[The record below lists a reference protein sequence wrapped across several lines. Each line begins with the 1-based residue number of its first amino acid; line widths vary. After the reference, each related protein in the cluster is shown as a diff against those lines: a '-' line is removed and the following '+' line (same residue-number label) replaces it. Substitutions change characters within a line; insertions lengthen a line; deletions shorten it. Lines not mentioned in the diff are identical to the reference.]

1 MVEQLFGS
9 KTRVKLLNLFY
20 KNPSRSFY
28 VREITRT
35 IDEQINSVRRE
46 LANLLSIGI
55 ITSDN
60 VENKL
65 YYSVNPKYEHYEA
78 LEDMFGEPK
87 KSKTKTKSG
96 STKTKSATKIKEA
109 KETEINNPMLEILK
123 NAGNL
128 RLVLITGQF
137 TLDEQS
143 GTDIVIVGDIN
154 ESNLDNA
161 IRELEELEKKEL
173 RYAVF
178 EPEEFI
184 YRKQI
189 NDRFITDVF
198 LSKKVVLVDK
208 DNLA

>member
-9 KTRVKLLNLFY
+9 KTRVKLLNLFF

-60 VENKL
+60 VDNKL
-65 YYSVNPKYEHYEA
+65 YYAVNTKYEHYAA
-78 LEDMFGEPK
+78 LDDMFGEEK
-87 KSKTKTKSG
+87 KANTKTKSSG
-96 STKTKSATKIKEA
+96 EKSKAKSRPEKTQT
-109 KETEINNPMLEILK
+109 NDPMLDILQK
-123 NAGNL
+123 AGNL
-128 RLVLITGQF
+128 RLAVITGQF

-143 GTDIVIVGDIN
+143 GTDLVLVGDIN
-154 ESNLDNA
+154 ESNLEHA
-161 IRELEELEKKEL
+161 IKELEELEKKEL

-198 LSKKVVLVDK
+198 LSRKVVLVDK

>member
-9 KTRVKLLNLFY
+9 KTRVKLLNLFF

-60 VENKL
+60 VDNKL
-65 YYSVNPKYEHYEA
+65 YYAVNTKYEHYAA
-78 LEDMFGEPK
+78 LDDMFGEDK
-87 KSKTKTKSG
+87 KAKAKVKSAGDKSKSRSKAEKTQ
-96 STKTKSATKIKEA
+96 T
-109 KETEINNPMLEILK
+109 NDPMLDILQK
-123 NAGNL
+123 AGNL
-128 RLVLITGQF
+128 RLAVITGQF

-143 GTDIVIVGDIN
+143 GTDIVLVGDIN
-154 ESNLDNA
+154 ESNLEHA
-161 IRELEELEKKEL
+161 IKELEDLEKKEL

-178 EPEEFI
+178 EPEEFV

-189 NDRFITDVF
+189 NDRFISDVF
-198 LSKKVVLVDK
+198 LSRKVVLIDK

>member
-9 KTRVKLLNLFY
+9 KTRVKLLNLFF

-60 VENKL
+60 VDNKL
-65 YYSVNPKYEHYEA
+65 YYSVNTKYEHYTA
-78 LEDMFGEPK
+78 LDDMFGQEK
-87 KSKTKTKSG
+87 KSKTKAKSNG
-96 STKTKSATKIKEA
+96 DKSKSKTKTERLKSSD
-109 KETEINNPMLEILK
+109 PMLDILQK
-123 NAGNL
+123 AGNL
-128 RLVLITGQF
+128 RLAVITGQF

-143 GTDIVIVGDIN
+143 GTDIVLVGDIN
-154 ESNLDNA
+154 ESNLEHA
-161 IRELEELEKKEL
+161 IKELEDLEKKEL

-178 EPEEFI
+178 EPEEFV

-189 NDRFITDVF
+189 NDRFISDVF
-198 LSKKVVLVDK
+198 LSRKVVLIDK